1 MDLWQTPRPEPS
13 LADLAGAAV
22 PFPTWRKA
30 PTPVRMLGGGS
41 LTKGG
46 REEKTR
52 EKLGKKAGKIEMRR
66 KQSIFGG
73 EVDDDDRFIIFC

>member
-30 PTPVRMLGGGS
+30 PTPVRMLGGGE
-41 LTKGG
+41 LDQRREG
-46 REEKTR
+46 RENPGEAGEKSW
-52 EKLGKKAGKIEMRR
+52 
-66 KQSIFGG
+66 Q
-73 EVDDDDRFIIFC
+73 DRNEEETIYIWWGS